1 MFGRTKVRS
10 PATAAC
16 ESDFSVTLILL
27 PTFPYFAAE
36 VFEPNLPSVAALT
49 KTKRAEGG
57 QSE

>member
-10 PATAAC
+10 PAADC
-16 ESDFSVTLILL
+16 ESDFSAMLILL

-36 VFEPNLPSVAALT
+36 VFEPNLPSVADLT

-57 QSE
+57 QRE

>member
-10 PATAAC
+10 PAAAC
-16 ESDFSVTLILL
+16 ESDFSATLILL

-36 VFEPNLPSVAALT
+36 VFEPNLPSVTDLT

-57 QSE
+57 QRE